1 MKLNIVLFLCILLSI
16 ENKIKNGVFNIVSN
30 DLYLYYSRR
39 KIYVSNNI
47 YVTSFFRVI
56 KINGNFKNTLYQI
69 EDIETKKKLTVAN
82 NKDLI
87 FVQQKNEINNY
98 LFWNFKRLENNS
110 YLIENIQHCF
120 LIINNLNISC
130 EKVNAH
136 EATKFN
142 FIKIYNE
149 VKANLKLINSSIL
162 KNEPIDILI
171 K

>member
-82 NKDLI
+82 NKDLLNR
-87 FVQQKNEINNY
+87 KY
-98 LFWNFKRLENNS
+98 SALLS
-110 YLIENIQHCF
+110 YN
-120 LIINNLNISC
+120 
-130 EKVNAH
+130 
-136 EATKFN
+136 
-142 FIKIYNE
+142 
-149 VKANLKLINSSIL
+149 
-162 KNEPIDILI
+162 
-171 K
+171 